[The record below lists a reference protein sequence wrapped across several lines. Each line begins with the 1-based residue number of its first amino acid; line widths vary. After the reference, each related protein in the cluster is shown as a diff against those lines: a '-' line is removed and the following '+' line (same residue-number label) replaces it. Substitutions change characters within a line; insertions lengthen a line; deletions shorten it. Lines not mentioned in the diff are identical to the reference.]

1 MTPDDARPTRSTH
14 AEMIEI
20 LGDDL
25 VARLIV
31 GHGGTRIWVPRR
43 IPPDHWLARALGAEG
58 AARLAEWC
66 GGGPLHVP
74 CGYAQRRAQRD
85 DRIRR
90 DAATVRP
97 AALARRYGLTVGRI
111 YQILRG

>member
-1 MTPDDARPTRSTH
+1 MATDGAAIPRSTYD
-14 AEMIEI
+14 EMVDV

-25 VARLIV
+25 AARLIMDR
-31 GHGGTRIWVPRR
+31 GGMRIWVPRR
-43 IPPDHWLARALGAEG
+43 IPPGHWLARALGAEG
-58 AARLAEWC
+58 AARLAGWC

-85 DRIRR
+85 ERIRR

-97 AALARRYGLTVGRI
+97 ALLARRHGLTVGRI